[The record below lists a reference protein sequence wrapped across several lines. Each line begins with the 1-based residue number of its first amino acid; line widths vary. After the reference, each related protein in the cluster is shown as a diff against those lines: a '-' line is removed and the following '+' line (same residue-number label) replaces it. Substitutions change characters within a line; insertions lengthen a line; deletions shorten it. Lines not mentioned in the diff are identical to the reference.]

1 MATALLTT
9 KPVVG
14 KEKATQTNNSI
25 VDNSMNKVRV
35 KGQHFNEILLLYTLF
50 FSPFSF
56 HPAETLTH
64 FWGWTYKAFC
74 QESSEAGVCKVTRG
88 KMKQADW
95 NFSFHWTIC
104 SPTQGK
110 SWSHLDFGDSFST
123 KKNSS
128 CWKSMHVCYKQR
140 TLNLKRAED
149 FPSVKP
155 LLHYSIIGFTK
166 HAKKTAQ

>member
-64 FWGWTYKAFC
+64 F
-74 QESSEAGVCKVTRG
+74 
-88 KMKQADW
+88 
-95 NFSFHWTIC
+95 
-104 SPTQGK
+104 
-110 SWSHLDFGDSFST
+110 
-123 KKNSS
+123 
-128 CWKSMHVCYKQR
+128 
-140 TLNLKRAED
+140 
-149 FPSVKP
+149 
-155 LLHYSIIGFTK
+155 
-166 HAKKTAQ
+166 